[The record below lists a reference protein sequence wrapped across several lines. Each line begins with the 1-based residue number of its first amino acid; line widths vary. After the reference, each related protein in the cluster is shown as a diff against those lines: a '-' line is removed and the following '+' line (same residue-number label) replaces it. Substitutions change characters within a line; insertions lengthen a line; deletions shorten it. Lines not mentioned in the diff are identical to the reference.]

1 MRLLSDTLPEAKNV
15 LIEVYR
21 QMPMARKWQ
30 LMGETFHT
38 GKTLHAA
45 GFKRDHPNASI
56 HDLHSAWLTVV
67 LKQSWPASIRNPS
80 MNSTDENLRV
90 LLEVIAVFIRLD
102 ITYALGGSWA
112 SSLLGEPR
120 FTRDADLTV
129 APFHGKEKAL
139 CNSFGEDYYLSPEAI
154 QGALQNRTSFN
165 IINFNVG
172 FKVDV
177 FIQKDRPFDR
187 SFLDRSRPLEL
198 PYLPRQTVN
207 VVSAED
213 IILLKLE
220 WFRMGGETSDGQWRD
235 VLGVLQTQVGKL
247 DEGYLDHWAAELKLS
262 DLLAEA
268 RSQILP

>member
-1 MRLLSDTLPEAKNV
+1 MRLLSDTLPEAKRV
-15 LIEVYR
+15 LNEVYR

-38 GKTLHAA
+38 GKILHAA
-45 GFKRDHPNASI
+45 GFKRDHPDASI
-56 HDLHSAWLTVV
+56 HELHSAWLTVI
-67 LKQSWPASIRNPS
+67 LKQSWRGPIENPT

-90 LLEVIAVFIRLD
+90 LLEVIGAFTRLN
-102 ITYALGGSWA
+102 IPYALGGSWA

-120 FTRDADLTV
+120 FTQDADLTV
-129 APFHGKEKAL
+129 APFLGKEKAL
-139 CNSFGEDYYLSPEAI
+139 CDCFGADYYLSAEAM
-154 QGALQNRTSFN
+154 QGALENRTSFN
-165 IINFNVG
+165 IINLPVG
-172 FKVDV
+172 FKVNV

-198 PYLPRQTVN
+198 PNLPQQTVN

-235 VLGVLQTQVGKL
+235 VLGVLQAQAGKL
-247 DEGYLDHWAAELKLS
+247 DEGYLDHWAEELKVS
-262 DLLAEA
+262 ELLAEA
-268 RSQILP
+268 RRQTSP